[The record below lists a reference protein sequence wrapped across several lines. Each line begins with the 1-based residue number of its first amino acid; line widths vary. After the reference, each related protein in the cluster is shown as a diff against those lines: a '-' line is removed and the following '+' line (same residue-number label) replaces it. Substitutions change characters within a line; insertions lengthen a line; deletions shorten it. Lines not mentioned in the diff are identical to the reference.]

1 MPSLRFEE
9 FEGDETWKLYELGE
23 VMSIVTDYVAAGSF
37 ADIAHNVKYETEPNY
52 AQLVRTVDIKH
63 KFKNNNFV
71 YVDRTGFEFLWRV
84 NLDKQSIILPN
95 IGANI
100 GEVYH
105 ITKSQLPY
113 HRNVLGPN
121 AILLKTD
128 YNTPFMY
135 NLFQTNTFQ
144 RNLKIIIA
152 SSGQPKFNKTEL
164 KQIEF
169 FIPKKI
175 EQEKIGKFFVR
186 LDELIQLQQSKV
198 NKVKDIK
205 SAYLSEMFPKEGE
218 KYPKKRFEGFTEP
231 WEEYKLKD
239 MGRSLT
245 GLSGKSKKDFGH
257 GEAEFVTYMNVFN
270 NPIAKSTQ
278 TAQVEVDENQT
289 EVEYGDIFFTVSSET
304 PNEVGMSSVW
314 LYNRPNVY
322 LNSFCF
328 GFRPTINL
336 NPYYMAYML
345 RSPEIRKRFILLAQ
359 GISRYNISKTK
370 AMELLFPIPS
380 NEEQEK
386 IGQFFKNLDNQISIE
401 EEKLV
406 KLEKLKQA
414 YLNDMFV

>member
-1 MPSLRFEE
+1 
-9 FEGDETWKLYELGE
+9 
-23 VMSIVTDYVAAGSF
+23 
-37 ADIAHNVKYETEPNY
+37 
-52 AQLVRTVDIKH
+52 
-63 KFKNNNFV
+63 
-71 YVDRTGFEFLWRV
+71 
-84 NLDKQSIILPN
+84 
-95 IGANI
+95 
-100 GEVYH
+100 
-105 ITKSQLPY
+105 
-113 HRNVLGPN
+113 
-121 AILLKTD
+121 
-128 YNTPFMY
+128 MY

-270 NPIAKSTQ
+270 NPIAKITQ

-328 GFRPTINL
+328 GL
-336 NPYYMAYML
+336 D
-345 RSPEIRKRFILLAQ
+345 LL
-359 GISRYNISKTK
+359 
-370 AMELLFPIPS
+370 
-380 NEEQEK
+380 
-386 IGQFFKNLDNQISIE
+386 
-401 EEKLV
+401 
-406 KLEKLKQA
+406 
-414 YLNDMFV
+414 

>member
-1 MPSLRFEE
+1 MSKEKLVPKLRFEHFKNAE
-9 FEGDETWKLYELGE
+9 YWTNFELGE
-23 VMSIVTDYVAAGSF
+23 LANIVRGASPRPIQDPKWFDKDSTVGWLRISDVTRQNGRIYYLDQRISKAGQEKTRVLKSPHLLISIAA
-37 ADIAHNVKYETEPNY
+37 
-52 AQLVRTVDIKH
+52 TVGKPVI
-63 KFKNNNFV
+63 N
-71 YVDRTGFEFLWRV
+71 YVDTGVHDGFLIFKDPIF
-84 NLDKQSIILPN
+84 DK
-95 IGANI
+95 
-100 GEVYH
+100 E
-105 ITKSQLPY
+105 
-113 HRNVLGPN
+113 
-121 AILLKTD
+121 
-128 YNTPFMY
+128 FMY
-135 NLFQTNTFQ
+135 QWLEMFRLNWF
-144 RNLKIIIA
+144 RY
-152 SSGQPKFNKTEL
+152 GQPGS
-164 KQIEF
+164 QINLNSNLVKNQNVYL
-169 FIPKKI
+169 PLLQ
-175 EQEKIGKFFVR
+175 EQEKIGKFFVK
-186 LDELIQLQQSKV
+186 LDEMIQLQQSKV

-218 KYPKKRFEGFTEP
+218 QYPKRRFEGFIEP
-231 WEEYKLKD
+231 WEEYKMKD

-278 TAQVEVDENQT
+278 TAQVEIDENQT

-314 LYNRPNVY
+314 LYDRPNVY

-328 GFRPTINL
+328 GFRPNIKL

-386 IGQFFKNLDNQISIE
+386 IGQFFKNLDKQITIE
-401 EEKLV
+401 EGKLS

>member
-1 MPSLRFEE
+1 MIPKLRFEG
-9 FEGDETWKLYELGE
+9 FENNEWIPYKLKNIVRFSKGRGYSKNDLLEQGSPIILYGRMYTNYEIIIHNVDTYAKPKENTIYSEGTEVIVPSSGETAE
-23 VMSIVTDYVAAGSF
+23 
-37 ADIAHNVKYETEPNY
+37 DIAR
-52 AQLVRTVDIKH
+52 AS
-63 KFKNNNFV
+63 FV
-71 YVDRTGFEFLWRV
+71 SKKG
-84 NLDKQSIILPN
+84 IILGGDLN
-95 IGANI
+95 IMHLIEEHNPFFLALSISNGDRKKELIRRAQ
-100 GEVYH
+100 GSSVVH
-105 ITKSQLPY
+105 L
-113 HRNVLGPN
+113 
-121 AILLKTD
+121 
-128 YNTPFMY
+128 YNTDLENAVVYFPTLTEQ
-135 NLFQTNTFQ
+135 N
-144 RNLKIIIA
+144 KI
-152 SSGQPKFNKTEL
+152 SSFL
-164 KQIEF
+164 
-169 FIPKKI
+169 
-175 EQEKIGKFFVR
+175 EKI
-186 LDELIQLQQSKV
+186 DEMIQLQQSKV
-198 NKVKDIK
+198 NKAQDLK

-386 IGQFFKNLDNQISIE
+386 IGHFFKNLDNQISIE
-401 EEKLV
+401 EEKLA

>member
-1 MPSLRFEE
+1 MSKEKLVPKLRFEG
-9 FEGDETWKLYELGE
+9 FENNEWIPYKLKNIVRFSKGRGYSKNDLLEQGSPIILYGRMYTNYEIIIRDVDTYAKPKENTIYSKGTEVIVPSSGETAE
-23 VMSIVTDYVAAGSF
+23 
-37 ADIAHNVKYETEPNY
+37 DIAR
-52 AQLVRTVDIKH
+52 AS
-63 KFKNNNFV
+63 FV
-71 YVDRTGFEFLWRV
+71 SKKG
-84 NLDKQSIILPN
+84 IILGGDLN
-95 IGANI
+95 IMHLIENHNPLFLALSISNDDRKKELIRRAQGSS
-100 GEVYH
+100 VVH
-105 ITKSQLPY
+105 L
-113 HRNVLGPN
+113 
-121 AILLKTD
+121 
-128 YNTPFMY
+128 YNTDLENAVVYFPTLTEQ
-135 NLFQTNTFQ
+135 N
-144 RNLKIIIA
+144 KI
-152 SSGQPKFNKTEL
+152 SSYL
-164 KQIEF
+164 
-169 FIPKKI
+169 
-175 EQEKIGKFFVR
+175 EKIDKM
-186 LDELIQLQQSKV
+186 IQLQQSKV
-198 NKVKDIK
+198 NKVKDLK

-257 GEAEFVTYMNVFN
+257 GEAEFVTYMNVFD

-401 EEKLV
+401 EKKLA
-406 KLEKLKQA
+406 KLENLKQG

>member
-1 MPSLRFEE
+1 MSKGKLVPKLRFQGFKSKWQPLKLGELAELFNGYSFKSQDSTEEGIRWLKIANVGVGYIKWKDKSYLPNDFKEEYKKYLLFEEDLVIALTRPILNNKIKLASIERKDAPALLNQRIGKVIPIDKKSDNLFLKYLISHRENVSKIESSILGTEPPNISKDTFERIIVSTPSLKEQ
-9 FEGDETWKLYELGE
+9 KK
-23 VMSIVTDYVAAGSF
+23 VGSF
-37 ADIAHNVKYETEPNY
+37 F
-52 AQLVRTVDIKH
+52 R
-63 KFKNNNFV
+63 
-71 YVDRTGFEFLWRV
+71 
-84 NLDKQSIILPN
+84 
-95 IGANI
+95 
-100 GEVYH
+100 
-105 ITKSQLPY
+105 
-113 HRNVLGPN
+113 
-121 AILLKTD
+121 
-128 YNTPFMY
+128 
-135 NLFQTNTFQ
+135 
-144 RNLKIIIA
+144 KID
-152 SSGQPKFNKTEL
+152 QM
-164 KQIEF
+164 
-169 FIPKKI
+169 
-175 EQEKIGKFFVR
+175 
-186 LDELIQLQQSKV
+186 IQLQKSKV

-401 EEKLV
+401 EEKLA

-414 YLNDMFV
+414 YLNDMFI

>member
-1 MPSLRFEE
+1 MTARVGENA
-9 FEGDETWKLYELGE
+9 GNLYKFSGK
-23 VMSIVTDYVAAGSF
+23 
-37 ADIAHNVKYETEPNY
+37 VKISDN
-52 AQLVRTVDIKH
+52 TVYLEAERL
-63 KFKNNNFV
+63 NFV
-71 YVDRTGFEFLWRV
+71 Y
-84 NLDKQSIILPN
+84 
-95 IGANI
+95 
-100 GEVYH
+100 Y
-105 ITKSQLPY
+105 
-113 HRNVLGPN
+113 
-121 AILLKTD
+121 LLASYD
-128 YNTPFMY
+128 
-135 NLFQTNTFQ
+135 
-144 RNLKIIIA
+144 LKKL
-152 SSGQPKFNKTEL
+152 SFGTGQPLIKASEIRDLNLNMPTGVKEQNKVGSFFE
-164 KQIEF
+164 QI
-169 FIPKKI
+169 
-175 EQEKIGKFFVR
+175 
-186 LDELIQLQQSKV
+186 DELIQLQQSKI
-198 NKVKDIK
+198 NKVKNIK

-218 KYPKKRFEGFTEP
+218 KYPKRRFEGFTEP

-328 GFRPTINL
+328 GFRPTVNL
-336 NPYYMAYML
+336 NPYYMAFML

-386 IGQFFKNLDNQISIE
+386 IGQFFKNLENQISTE

>member
-1 MPSLRFEE
+1 MSREKKLVPKMRFKE
-9 FEGDETWKLYELGE
+9 FEDSQPWQSKDLGDMVNFYSGLTY
-23 VMSIVTDYVAAGSF
+23 SPSNIVAEPGTLVIRSS
-37 ADIAHNVKYETEPNY
+37 NVKNSEIVSADN
-52 AQLVRTVDIKH
+52 
-63 KFKNNNFV
+63 V
-71 YVDRTGFEFLWRV
+71 YVDSTIANSENVQIG
-84 NLDKQSIILPN
+84 DIIVVVRNGSRHLIGKNAQVKTPMEN
-95 IGANI
+95 TVIGAFMTGIRSNI
-100 GEVYH
+100 SKFINALLDTNKFQIEIYKDLGATINQ
-105 ITKSQLPY
+105 ITT
-113 HRNVLGPN
+113 G
-121 AILLKTD
+121 
-128 YNTPFMY
+128 
-135 NLFQTNTFQ
+135 NL
-144 RNLKIIIA
+144 RKM
-152 SSGQPKFNKTEL
+152 KFNFPNEDEANKIGIYFEEIDNL
-164 KQIEF
+164 IISQR
-169 FIPKKI
+169 KKI
-175 EQEKIGKFFVR
+175 
-186 LDELIQLQQSKV
+186 
-198 NKVKDIK
+198 NKVKNIK

-218 KYPKKRFEGFTEP
+218 KYPKKRFEGFIEP
-231 WEEYKLKD
+231 WEEYKMKD

-278 TAQVEVDENQT
+278 TAQVEIDENQT

-314 LYNRPNVY
+314 LYDRPNVY

-328 GFRPTINL
+328 GFRPNIKL

-359 GISRYNISKTK
+359 GISRYNISKSK

-386 IGQFFKNLDNQISIE
+386 IGQFFKNLDHQISIE
-401 EEKLV
+401 EDKLA

>member
-1 MPSLRFEE
+1 M
-9 FEGDETWKLYELGE
+9 
-23 VMSIVTDYVAAGSF
+23 
-37 ADIAHNVKYETEPNY
+37 
-52 AQLVRTVDIKH
+52 
-63 KFKNNNFV
+63 
-71 YVDRTGFEFLWRV
+71 
-84 NLDKQSIILPN
+84 
-95 IGANI
+95 
-100 GEVYH
+100 
-105 ITKSQLPY
+105 
-113 HRNVLGPN
+113 
-121 AILLKTD
+121 
-128 YNTPFMY
+128 
-135 NLFQTNTFQ
+135 
-144 RNLKIIIA
+144 
-152 SSGQPKFNKTEL
+152 
-164 KQIEF
+164 
-169 FIPKKI
+169 
-175 EQEKIGKFFVR
+175 
-186 LDELIQLQQSKV
+186 IQLQKSKV

-401 EEKLV
+401 EEKLA

-414 YLNDMFV
+414 YLNDMFI